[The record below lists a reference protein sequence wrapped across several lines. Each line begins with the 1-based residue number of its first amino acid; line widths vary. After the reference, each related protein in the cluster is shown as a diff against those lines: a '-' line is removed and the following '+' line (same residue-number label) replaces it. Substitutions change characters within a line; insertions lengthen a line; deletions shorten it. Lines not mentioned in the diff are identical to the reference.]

1 MTDTPPTEKPLPA
14 STDANSNP
22 PSPLR
27 CAIGSL
33 IAGVMA
39 FGLYSLTSSIAQTFA
54 AKPIQSQNITVIN
67 ITVAVRTLV
76 VGISTLATAVFSLI
90 AIGLLALAI
99 QVSIQQ
105 LKNQLAPPQK

>member
-1 MTDTPPTEKPLPA
+1 MTNTPPTEKTLTA
-14 STDANSNP
+14 SNDANSSP

-33 IAGVMA
+33 IAGAM
-39 FGLYSLTSSIAQTFA
+39 GTGMYSLTSAIAQSFA

-90 AIGLLALAI
+90 AIGLFALGI
-99 QVSIQQ
+99 QVLIQQ
-105 LKNQLAPPQK
+105 LKNQLTPPQK